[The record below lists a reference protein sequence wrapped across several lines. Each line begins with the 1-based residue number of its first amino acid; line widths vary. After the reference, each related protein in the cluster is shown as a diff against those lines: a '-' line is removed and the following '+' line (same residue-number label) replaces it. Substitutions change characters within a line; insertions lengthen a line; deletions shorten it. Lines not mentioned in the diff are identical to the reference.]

1 MTEASTSTAQSG
13 KPSLIRKLAEVMG
26 TVGHVPKSGRNTFHN
41 YDYATEADIV
51 AAVRTGMSERALM
64 LIPNVQ
70 KTEWTVVDRAKGGKD
85 RLCTLTVRYTLH
97 DGDSGETLEF
107 DVVGEGQDA
116 GDKATYKA
124 FTGAT
129 KYALLKLFLI
139 PTGDDPE
146 RDEGHGQRGG
156 HEQQRGGQQDQ
167 GQQQRQ
173 QGQQRS
179 GGQRPQSQGQQQG
192 QQRQGNQQ
200 SQPAR
205 QQAGQ
210 QRPQH
215 QQESPPTQGE
225 RRAPSP
231 APRDARAPQS
241 REPVDARTA
250 AAVDDPRSP
259 AAASI
264 DFEDCIGF
272 GSHKNRRRA
281 DASEAQLRETL
292 DEGATLL
299 KQEQPLHHAD
309 ALRRAMR
316 ACEDELTLRAK
327 APPVAPL
334 VAFGPHKGKA
344 MTALSVAELTASI
357 NLAQGNLT
365 KHPKADWVADV
376 RTNMDA
382 LLAELARRQ
391 KDAQATPGQGD

>member
-1 MTEASTSTAQSG
+1 MTEASTSTSQPG

-26 TVGHVPKSGRNTFHN
+26 SVGHVPKSGRNSFHN

-51 AAVRTGMSERALM
+51 AAVRTGMSDRGLM
-64 LIPNVQ
+64 LIPSVQ
-70 KTEWTVVDRAKGGKD
+70 KTEWCVVERAKGGKD

-97 DGDSGETLEF
+97 DGDSGEKLEF

-146 RDEGHGQRGG
+146 RDEGHGQQR
-156 HEQQRGGQQDQ
+156 QRGGQQDQ
-167 GQQQRQ
+167 GQQQRH
-173 QGQQRS
+173 QGQPRS
-179 GGQRPQSQGQQQG
+179 GGQGQQSQGQQHGQPRQENQQG
-192 QQRQGNQQ
+192 QQ
-200 SQPAR
+200 AR
-205 QQAGQ
+205 QQTGQ
-210 QRPQH
+210 QRPQ
-215 QQESPPTQGE
+215 QATPPAQGE

-231 APRDARAPQS
+231 APRDARPIQP

-250 AAVDDPRSP
+250 AALDDPNGP
-259 AAASI
+259 AAAAVE
-264 DFEDCIGF
+264 FEACVGF

-281 DASEAQLRETL
+281 DASEAQLHEAL
-292 DEGATLL
+292 AEGATLL
-299 KQEQPLHHAD
+299 KQEHPLHHAD
-309 ALRRAMR
+309 ALRRAIR
-316 ACEDELTLRAK
+316 ACEEELTLRVK
-327 APPVAPL
+327 APPIAPL
-334 VAFGPHKGKA
+334 VAFGPQKGKA

-376 RTNMDA
+376 RTNMEA

-391 KDAQATPGQGD
+391 KDGQAKSDQGS